1 MEAYIYEIFV
11 DMIDFLI
18 LRVYYKVEA
27 EYLGGII
34 MLLMFKVKNY
44 TSFKNESILDMRAT
58 AYVQH
63 PSHVIPIN
71 DNTGLLKTTALYGA
85 NASGKSNLISA
96 MFFFEQYIFSQF
108 INKKETEDFETLDTK
123 MKMKLEP
130 FLLSDDGNQA
140 SEFDIIFMRNRKQI
154 QYGFECTSKE
164 VLNEWLFI
172 DDKKVFERNGMD
184 LSFGSK
190 YQKMLGA
197 YKKLP
202 AERLYMAVLEY
213 FLDDEAKEV
222 VLGDFISFF
231 TEEYNVFTEI
241 LFESTVKGLAGIIGL
256 SKKLVSNK
264 AYREKVEHYLR
275 LIDVGIKRLDVQ
287 TEMIVNERT
296 GKKKKEKVVRTVHDI
311 YDENGNVVG
320 EKLFDLQQ
328 ESTGTLR
335 FLAYIQNIIEMISN
349 GGVFI
354 VDEMSARLHPLLTK
368 LIVDIFCS
376 SQNKKAQLIFTTHD
390 ISLLN
395 YNQFRRDEVVFVD
408 KNERGESTLYALS
421 DLKVREDATFSK
433 DYLQGKYGAIPIFNY
448 DEIMGGEL
456 DG

>member
-1 MEAYIYEIFV
+1 
-11 DMIDFLI
+11 
-18 LRVYYKVEA
+18 
-27 EYLGGII
+27 

-63 PSHVIPIN
+63 PTHVIHVN
-71 DNTGLLKTTALYGA
+71 DKLGLLKTTALYGA

-108 INKKETEDFETLDTK
+108 INKNENEDFESNEIG

-130 FLLSDDGNQA
+130 FDLSDDINDA
-140 SEFDIIFMRNRKQI
+140 SEFDIIFLHNDKQI
-154 QYGFECTSKE
+154 QYGFECTPKE

-172 DDKKVFERNGMD
+172 DDKKVFERTGTE
-184 LSFGSK
+184 LSFGNK
-190 YQKMLGA
+190 YQKMLGD

-202 AERLYMAVLEY
+202 AKRLYIAVLEY
-213 FLDDEAKEV
+213 FLDEEAKEV
-222 VLGDFISFF
+222 ILGDFISFF
-231 TEEYNVFTEI
+231 TEEYNVYTEI
-241 LFESTVKGLAGIIGL
+241 LFESSVKGLAGMVGL

-264 AYREKVEHYLR
+264 TYREKVEHYLR

-287 TEMIVNERT
+287 TETIFNERT
-296 GKKKKEKVVRTVHDI
+296 GEKKKEKVVRTVHNI
-311 YDENGNVVG
+311 YDETGNIIG
-320 EKLFDLQQ
+320 ENFFDLRQ

-335 FLAYIQNIIEMISN
+335 FLAYIQNIIEMISK

-354 VDEMSARLHPLLTK
+354 IDEMSARLHPLLTK

-395 YNQFRRDEVVFVD
+395 SNQFRRDEVVFVD
-408 KNERGESTLYALS
+408 KNERGESSLYALS
-421 DLKVREDATFSK
+421 DLKVREDATFNK

-456 DG
+456 NG

>member
-1 MEAYIYEIFV
+1 
-11 DMIDFLI
+11 
-18 LRVYYKVEA
+18 
-27 EYLGGII
+27 
-34 MLLMFKVKNY
+34 MFKVKNY

-63 PSHVIPIN
+63 PSHVIPVN
-71 DNTGLLKTTALYGA
+71 HKLGLLKTTALYGA

-96 MFFFEQYIFSQF
+96 MYFFEQYIFSQF
-108 INKKETEDFETLDTK
+108 INKQNHEDLETSGASI
-123 MKMKLEP
+123 KMKLEP
-130 FLLSDDGNQA
+130 FTLANDNNEA
-140 SEFDIIFMRNRKQI
+140 SEFDIIFIRNGKQI
-154 QYGFECTSKE
+154 QYGFECTPKE
-164 VLNEWLFI
+164 VLSEWLFI
-172 DDKKVFERNGMD
+172 NDKKVYERTGTS
-184 LSFGSK
+184 LSFGRD

-202 AERLYMAVLEY
+202 AERLYIAVLEY
-213 FLDDEAKEV
+213 FLDNEAKQA

-231 TEEYNVFTEI
+231 SEEFNVFTEI
-241 LFESTVKGLAGIIGL
+241 LFESTVKGLAGSVGL
-256 SKKLVSNK
+256 SRELVSNK
-264 AYREKVEHYLR
+264 GFRQKVEHYLR
-275 LIDVGIKRLDVQ
+275 LIDVGILRLDAQ
-287 TEMIVNERT
+287 TETIVDERT
-296 GKKKKEKVVRTVHDI
+296 GKKKKEKVVRTVHNV
-311 YDENGNVVG
+311 YDESGKAVG

-335 FLAYIQNIIEMISN
+335 FLAYIQNIIEMIST

-376 SQNKKAQLIFTTHD
+376 AQNQKAQLIFTTHD

-408 KNERGESTLYALS
+408 KNERGESSLYALS

-433 DYLQGKYGAIPIFNY
+433 DYLQGKYGAIPIFSY
-448 DEIMGGEL
+448 DGLMGGGL

>member
-1 MEAYIYEIFV
+1 
-11 DMIDFLI
+11 
-18 LRVYYKVEA
+18 
-27 EYLGGII
+27 
-34 MLLMFKVKNY
+34 
-44 TSFKNESILDMRAT
+44 
-58 AYVQH
+58 
-63 PSHVIPIN
+63 
-71 DNTGLLKTTALYGA
+71 
-85 NASGKSNLISA
+85 
-96 MFFFEQYIFSQF
+96 
-108 INKKETEDFETLDTK
+108 
-123 MKMKLEP
+123 
-130 FLLSDDGNQA
+130 
-140 SEFDIIFMRNRKQI
+140 
-154 QYGFECTSKE
+154 CTPKE

-172 DDKKVFERNGMD
+172 DDKKVFERTGTD

-190 YQKMLGA
+190 YQRILNA

-202 AERLYMAVLEY
+202 TERLYIAVLEY
-213 FLDDEAKEV
+213 FLDEEAKKA
-222 VLGDFISFF
+222 VLSDFISFF
-231 TEEYNVFTEI
+231 SDEYNVFTEI
-241 LFESTVKGLAGIIGL
+241 LFESTVKGLAGIVGL
-256 SKKLVSNK
+256 SKKLVSSK
-264 AYREKVEHYLR
+264 AYREKVENYLR

-287 TEMIVNERT
+287 TETILNERT
-296 GKKKKEKVVRTVHDI
+296 GKKEKEKVVRTVHDI
-311 YDENGNVVG
+311 YDKNGNVVG
-320 EKLFDLQQ
+320 EKLFDLRQ

-335 FLAYIQNIIEMISN
+335 FLAYIQNIIEMISR

-354 VDEMSARLHPLLTK
+354 VDEISARLHPLLTK

-448 DEIMGGEL
+448 DEIIGGEL

>member
-1 MEAYIYEIFV
+1 
-11 DMIDFLI
+11 
-18 LRVYYKVEA
+18 
-27 EYLGGII
+27 

-63 PSHVIPIN
+63 PAHVIRVN
-71 DNTGLLKTTALYGA
+71 DKLGLLKTTALYGA

-96 MFFFEQYIFSQF
+96 MFFFKQYIFSQF
-108 INKKETEDFETLDTK
+108 INKNENKDFDPNEIG
-123 MKMKLEP
+123 MKMKSEP
-130 FLLSDDGNQA
+130 FGLSNDTNNA
-140 SEFDIIFMRNRKQI
+140 SEFDIIFLHNDKQI

-172 DDKKVFERNGMD
+172 NDKKVFERTGTE
-184 LSFGSK
+184 LSFGNK
-190 YQKMLGA
+190 YQRMLGT

-202 AERLYMAVLEY
+202 AERLYIAVLEY
-213 FLDDEAKEV
+213 FLDEEAKKV

-231 TEEYNVFTEI
+231 SKEYNVFTEI
-241 LFESTVKGLAGIIGL
+241 LFESTVKGLAGMVGL

-264 AYREKVEHYLR
+264 VYRKKVEHYLR

-287 TEMIVNERT
+287 TETIFDERT

-311 YDENGNVVG
+311 YDETGNIVG
-320 EKLFDLQQ
+320 EKLFDLRQ

-354 VDEMSARLHPLLTK
+354 VDEISARLHPLLTK

-395 YNQFRRDEVVFVD
+395 NNQFRRDEVVFVD
-408 KNERGESTLYALS
+408 KNERGESSLYALS
-421 DLKVREDATFSK
+421 DLKVREDATFNK
-433 DYLQGKYGAIPIFNY
+433 DYLQGKYGAITIFNY
-448 DEIMGGEL
+448 DDIMGGEL
-456 DG
+456 NG

>member
-1 MEAYIYEIFV
+1 
-11 DMIDFLI
+11 
-18 LRVYYKVEA
+18 
-27 EYLGGII
+27 
-34 MLLMFKVKNY
+34 MLLMFKVRNY
-44 TSFKNESILDMRAT
+44 TSFKEESILDMRAT
-58 AYVQH
+58 SYVQH
-63 PSHVIPIN
+63 PSHVIRV
-71 DNTGLLKTTALYGA
+71 DDRLSLLKTTALYGA

-108 INKKETEDFETLDTK
+108 INKNGNEDFETEEAGI
-123 MKMKLEP
+123 KMKLEP
-130 FLLSDDGNQA
+130 FSLSDSVNEA
-140 SEFDIIFMRNRKQI
+140 SEFDIIFLHHGKQI

-172 DDKKVFERNGMD
+172 NDKKAFERNGTE

-202 AERLYMAVLEY
+202 AERLYIAVLEY
-213 FLDDEAKEV
+213 FLDEEAKEE

-231 TEEYNVFTEI
+231 SKEYNVYSEI
-241 LFESTVKGLAGIIGL
+241 LFESTVKGLAGMIGL
-256 SKKLVSNK
+256 SRKLVRNQS
-264 AYREKVEHYLR
+264 YRKKVEQYLR

-287 TEMIVNERT
+287 TETIFDERT
-296 GKKKKEKVVRTVHDI
+296 GKKKREKVVRTVHDI
-311 YDENGNVVG
+311 YDKDGNPVG
-320 EKLFDLQQ
+320 EKLFSLRQ

-376 SQNKKAQLIFTTHD
+376 EQNEKAQLIFTTHD

-395 YNQFRRDEVVFVD
+395 KDQFRRDEVVFVD
-408 KNERGESTLYALS
+408 KNERGESSLYALS

-448 DEIMGGEL
+448 DDIL
-456 DG
+456 DGE

>member
-1 MEAYIYEIFV
+1 
-11 DMIDFLI
+11 
-18 LRVYYKVEA
+18 
-27 EYLGGII
+27 
-34 MLLMFKVKNY
+34 MLLMFKIKNY

-63 PSHVIPIN
+63 PSHVIHVN
-71 DNTGLLKTTALYGA
+71 DKLGLLKTTALYGA

-108 INKKETEDFETLDTK
+108 INKNENVDFESNETG

-130 FLLSDDGNQA
+130 FVLSNDTNNA
-140 SEFDIIFMRNRKQI
+140 SEFDIIFLHNDKQL
-154 QYGFECTSKE
+154 QYGFECTSNE

-172 DDKKVFERNGMD
+172 NDKKVYERTGTE
-184 LSFGSK
+184 LSFGNK
-190 YQKMLGA
+190 YQKMLSA
-197 YKKLP
+197 YKKSP
-202 AERLYMAVLEY
+202 TERLYIAVLEY
-213 FLDDEAKEV
+213 FLDEEAKKA

-231 TEEYNVFTEI
+231 SKEYNVFTEI
-241 LFESTVKGLAGIIGL
+241 LFESTVKGLAGIVGL

-264 AYREKVEHYLR
+264 VYRKKVEHYLR

-287 TEMIVNERT
+287 IETIFDERT
-296 GKKKKEKVVRTVHDI
+296 GKKKEEKVVRTVHDI
-311 YDENGNVVG
+311 YDETGNVVG
-320 EKLFDLQQ
+320 EKLFDLRQ

-395 YNQFRRDEVVFVD
+395 NNQFRRDEVVFVD
-408 KNERGESTLYALS
+408 KNERGESSLYALS
-421 DLKVREDATFSK
+421 DLKVREDATFNK
-433 DYLQGKYGAIPIFNY
+433 DYLQGKYGAIPIFDY
-448 DEIMGGEL
+448 DDIIGGEL
-456 DG
+456 NG

>member
-1 MEAYIYEIFV
+1 
-11 DMIDFLI
+11 
-18 LRVYYKVEA
+18 
-27 EYLGGII
+27 

-44 TSFKNESILDMRAT
+44 TSFKNEAILDMRAT

-63 PSHVIPIN
+63 PTHVMQVN
-71 DNTGLLKTTALYGA
+71 DKLGLLKTTALYGA

-108 INKKETEDFETLDTK
+108 INKNENQDFESNK
-123 MKMKLEP
+123 IGVKMKLEP
-130 FLLSDDGNQA
+130 FSLSNETNDA
-140 SEFDIIFMRNRKQI
+140 SEFDIIFLHNNKQI

-164 VLNEWLFI
+164 VLTEWLYI
-172 DDKKVFERNGMD
+172 NDKKVFERTGIE

-202 AERLYMAVLEY
+202 AERLYIAVLEY
-213 FLDDEAKEV
+213 FLDEEGKKVILD
-222 VLGDFISFF
+222 DFISFF
-231 TEEYNVFTEI
+231 NKEYNVFTEI
-241 LFESTVKGLAGIIGL
+241 LFESTVKGLAGMVGL

-264 AYREKVEHYLR
+264 GYRNKVEQYLR
-275 LIDVGIKRLDVQ
+275 LVDVGIKRLDVQ
-287 TEMIVNERT
+287 TETIFDERT
-296 GKKKKEKVVRTVHDI
+296 GKKKREKVIRTVHDI
-311 YDENGNVVG
+311 YDETGNVVG
-320 EKLFDLQQ
+320 EKLFDLHQ

-335 FLAYIQNIIEMISN
+335 FLAYIQNAIEMISK

-376 SQNKKAQLIFTTHD
+376 SQNTKAQLIFTTHD

-395 YNQFRRDEVVFVD
+395 NNQFRRDEVVFID
-408 KNERGESTLYALS
+408 KNERGESSLYALS
-421 DLKVREDATFSK
+421 DLKVREDATFNK
-433 DYLQGKYGAIPIFNY
+433 DYLQGKYGAIPIFHY
-448 DEIMGGEL
+448 DDIMGGGL
-456 DG
+456 NG

>member
-1 MEAYIYEIFV
+1 
-11 DMIDFLI
+11 
-18 LRVYYKVEA
+18 
-27 EYLGGII
+27 
-34 MLLMFKVKNY
+34 MFKVRNY
-44 TSFKNESILDMRAT
+44 TSFKEESILDMRAT
-58 AYVQH
+58 SYVQH
-63 PSHVIPIN
+63 PSHVIHV
-71 DNTGLLKTTALYGA
+71 DDRLSLLKTTALYGA

-108 INKKETEDFETLDTK
+108 INKNGNEDFETEEAGI
-123 MKMKLEP
+123 KMKLEP
-130 FLLSDDGNQA
+130 FSLSDSVNEA
-140 SEFDIIFMRNRKQI
+140 SEFDIIFLHHGKQI

-172 DDKKVFERNGMD
+172 NDKKAFERNGTE

-202 AERLYMAVLEY
+202 AERLYIAVLEY
-213 FLDDEAKEV
+213 FLDEEAKEE

-231 TEEYNVFTEI
+231 SKEYNVYSEI
-241 LFESTVKGLAGIIGL
+241 LFESTVKGLAGMIGL
-256 SKKLVSNK
+256 SRKLVRNQS
-264 AYREKVEHYLR
+264 YRKKVEQYLR

-287 TEMIVNERT
+287 TETIFDERT
-296 GKKKKEKVVRTVHDI
+296 GKKKREKVVRTVHDI
-311 YDENGNVVG
+311 YDKDGNPVG
-320 EKLFDLQQ
+320 EKLFSLRQ

-376 SQNKKAQLIFTTHD
+376 EQNEKAQLIFTTHD

-395 YNQFRRDEVVFVD
+395 KDQFRRDEVVFVD
-408 KNERGESTLYALS
+408 KNERGESSLYALS

-448 DEIMGGEL
+448 DDIL
-456 DG
+456 DGE

>member
-1 MEAYIYEIFV
+1 
-11 DMIDFLI
+11 
-18 LRVYYKVEA
+18 
-27 EYLGGII
+27 
-34 MLLMFKVKNY
+34 MLLMFKIKNY

-63 PSHVIPIN
+63 PSHVIHVN
-71 DNTGLLKTTALYGA
+71 DKLGLLKSTALYGA

-108 INKKETEDFETLDTK
+108 INKNENVDFESNETG

-130 FLLSDDGNQA
+130 FVLSNDTNNA
-140 SEFDIIFMRNRKQI
+140 SEFDIIFLHNDKQL
-154 QYGFECTSKE
+154 QYGFECTSNE

-172 DDKKVFERNGMD
+172 NDKKVYERTGTE
-184 LSFGSK
+184 LSFGNK
-190 YQKMLGA
+190 YQKMLSA
-197 YKKLP
+197 YKKSP
-202 AERLYMAVLEY
+202 TERLYIAVLEY
-213 FLDDEAKEV
+213 FLDEEAKKA

-231 TEEYNVFTEI
+231 SKEYNVFTEI
-241 LFESTVKGLAGIIGL
+241 LFESTVKGLAGIVGL

-264 AYREKVEHYLR
+264 VYRKKVEHYLR

-287 TEMIVNERT
+287 IETIFDERT
-296 GKKKKEKVVRTVHDI
+296 GKKKEEKVVRTVHDI
-311 YDENGNVVG
+311 YDETGNVVG
-320 EKLFDLQQ
+320 EKLFDLRQ

-395 YNQFRRDEVVFVD
+395 NNQFRRDEVVFVD
-408 KNERGESTLYALS
+408 KNERGESSLYALS
-421 DLKVREDATFSK
+421 DLKVREDATFNK
-433 DYLQGKYGAIPIFNY
+433 DYLQGKYGAIPIFDY
-448 DEIMGGEL
+448 DDIIGGEL
-456 DG
+456 NG

>member
-1 MEAYIYEIFV
+1 
-11 DMIDFLI
+11 
-18 LRVYYKVEA
+18 
-27 EYLGGII
+27 
-34 MLLMFKVKNY
+34 MLVMFKVKNY

-63 PSHVIPIN
+63 PTHVIRANGKP
-71 DNTGLLKTTALYGA
+71 DLLKTTALYGA

-108 INKKETEDFETLDTK
+108 IYKNENEDFESNEIG

-130 FLLSDDGNQA
+130 FGLSNDTNNA
-140 SEFDIIFMRNRKQI
+140 SEFDIIFLHNDNQI

-172 DDKKVFERNGMD
+172 NDKKVFERTGTE
-184 LSFGSK
+184 LSFGTK

-202 AERLYMAVLEY
+202 AERLYVAVLEY
-213 FLDDEAKEV
+213 FLDDEAKKA
-222 VLGDFISFF
+222 VLGDFIAFF
-231 TEEYNVFTEI
+231 SREYNVFTEI

-256 SKKLVSNK
+256 SKKLVGNT
-264 AYREKVEHYLR
+264 AYRKKVEHYLR

-287 TEMIVNERT
+287 TETIFDEHT
-296 GKKKKEKVVRTVHDI
+296 GKKRDEKVVRTVHDI
-311 YDENGNVVG
+311 YDEAGNIVG
-320 EKLFDLQQ
+320 EKLFDLRQ

-395 YNQFRRDEVVFVD
+395 NNQFRRDEVVFVD
-408 KNERGESTLYALS
+408 KNERGESSLYALS
-421 DLKVREDATFSK
+421 DLKVREDATFNK

-448 DEIMGGEL
+448 DDIIGGEL
-456 DG
+456 NG

>member
-1 MEAYIYEIFV
+1 MEV
-11 DMIDFLI
+11 LP
-18 LRVYYKVEA
+18 
-27 EYLGGII
+27 

-71 DNTGLLKTTALYGA
+71 DKTGLLKTTALYGA

-96 MFFFEQYIFSQF
+96 MFFFEQYVFSQF
-108 INKKETEDFETLDTK
+108 INKKENEDFETLDSK

-130 FLLSDDGNQA
+130 FLLSDEKNDA
-140 SEFDIIFMRNRKQI
+140 SEFDIIFVHNGKQI
-154 QYGFECTSKE
+154 QYGYECTSKE

-172 DDKKVFERNGMD
+172 NDKKVFERVGTE

-190 YQKMLGA
+190 YQKMLGS

-202 AERLYMAVLEY
+202 AERLYLAVLEY
-213 FLDDEAKEV
+213 FLDDEAKEA

-231 TEEYNVFTEI
+231 NDEYNVFTEI
-241 LFESTVKGLAGIIGL
+241 LFESTVKGLAGMVGL
-256 SKKLVSNK
+256 SRKIVSNK
-264 AYREKVEHYLR
+264 VYREKVEHYLR

-287 TEMIVNERT
+287 TETIVNERT

-311 YDENGNVVG
+311 YDETGNVVG
-320 EKLFDLQQ
+320 EKFFDLQQ

-335 FLAYIQNIIEMISN
+335 FLAYIQNIIEMISK

-368 LIVDIFCS
+368 LIVDIFS
-376 SQNKKAQLIFTTHD
+376 SEQNKKAQLIFTTHD

-395 YNQFRRDEVVFVD
+395 FNQFRRDEVVFVD
-408 KNERGESTLYALS
+408 KNERGESSLYALS

-433 DYLQGKYGAIPIFNY
+433 DYLQGKYGAIPIFDY
-448 DEIMGGEL
+448 DEIMDGEL
-456 DG
+456 DE

>member
-1 MEAYIYEIFV
+1 
-11 DMIDFLI
+11 
-18 LRVYYKVEA
+18 
-27 EYLGGII
+27 
-34 MLLMFKVKNY
+34 MLLMFKLKNY

-63 PSHVIPIN
+63 PSHVIPVN
-71 DNTGLLKTTALYGA
+71 DKIGLLKTTALYGA

-108 INKKETEDFETLDTK
+108 INKKENENFEPLENQIK
-123 MKMKLEP
+123 IKLEP
-130 FLLSDDGNQA
+130 FMLSGNGNEA
-140 SEFDIIFMRNRKQI
+140 SEFDIIFVRNDKQI

-172 DDKKVFERNGMD
+172 DDKKVFERTGTD

-190 YQKMLGA
+190 YQGMLGA

-202 AERLYMAVLEY
+202 AERLYIAVLEY
-213 FLDDEAKEV
+213 FLDDEAKAA
-222 VLGDFISFF
+222 VLGDFIAFF
-231 TEEYNVFTEI
+231 REEYNVFSEI
-241 LFESTVKGLAGIIGL
+241 LFESTVKRLAGSVML
-256 SKKLVSNK
+256 SKKLVSSK
-264 AYREKVEHYLR
+264 AYREKVENYLR
-275 LIDVGIKRLDVQ
+275 LIDVGIKRLDIQ
-287 TEMIVNERT
+287 TETVINERT
-296 GKKKKEKVVRTVHDI
+296 GKKKKDKVVRTVHDI
-311 YDENGNVVG
+311 YDENGNAVG
-320 EKLFDLQQ
+320 EKLFELQQ

-335 FLAYIQNIIEMISN
+335 FLAYIQNIIEMVSM

-354 VDEMSARLHPLLTK
+354 ADEMSARLHPLLTK

-408 KNERGESTLYALS
+408 KNERGESTLHALS

-448 DEIMGGEL
+448 GKIMDGEL

>member
-1 MEAYIYEIFV
+1 
-11 DMIDFLI
+11 
-18 LRVYYKVEA
+18 
-27 EYLGGII
+27 
-34 MLLMFKVKNY
+34 MLVMFKVKNY

-63 PSHVIPIN
+63 PAHVIPVN
-71 DNTGLLKTTALYGA
+71 DKLSLLKTTALYGA

-108 INKKETEDFETLDTK
+108 INKKEDENFEANEVG
-123 MKMKLEP
+123 MKMKWEP
-130 FLLSDDGNQA
+130 FCLSEDINNA
-140 SEFDIIFMRNRKQI
+140 SEFDIIFLHNGKQI
-154 QYGFECTSKE
+154 QYGFESTPKE

-172 DDKKVFERNGMD
+172 DDKKVFERTGLE
-184 LSFGSK
+184 LSFGIK
-190 YQKMLGA
+190 YQKILGA
-197 YKKLP
+197 YKKFP
-202 AERLYMAVLEY
+202 AERLYIAVLEY
-213 FLDDEAKEV
+213 FLDEEAREA

-231 TEEYNVFTEI
+231 YKEYNVFTEI
-241 LFESTVKGLAGIIGL
+241 LFESTVKGLAGMVGL
-256 SKKLVSNK
+256 SKKLVRNK
-264 AYREKVEHYLR
+264 SYRKRVEYYLR

-287 TEMIVNERT
+287 TEMIFDERI
-296 GKKKKEKVVRTVHDI
+296 GKKKKEKVVRTVHDV
-311 YDENGNVVG
+311 YDENGKAVG
-320 EKLFDLQQ
+320 EKLFDLNQ

-368 LIVDIFCS
+368 MIVDIFCS

-395 YNQFRRDEVVFVD
+395 NNQFRRDEVVFVD
-408 KNERGESTLYALS
+408 KNERGESGLYALS
-421 DLKVREDATFSK
+421 DLKVREDATFNK

-448 DEIMGGEL
+448 DDIMGGEL
-456 DG
+456 YG

>member
-1 MEAYIYEIFV
+1 
-11 DMIDFLI
+11 
-18 LRVYYKVEA
+18 
-27 EYLGGII
+27 

-44 TSFKNESILDMRAT
+44 TSFKNEAILDMRAT

-63 PSHVIPIN
+63 PTHVMQVN
-71 DNTGLLKTTALYGA
+71 DKLGLLKTTALYGA

-108 INKKETEDFETLDTK
+108 INKNENQDFESNK
-123 MKMKLEP
+123 IGVKMKLEP
-130 FLLSDDGNQA
+130 FSLSNETNDA
-140 SEFDIIFMRNRKQI
+140 SEFDIIFLHNNKQI

-164 VLNEWLFI
+164 VLTEWLYI
-172 DDKKVFERNGMD
+172 NDKKVFERTGIE

-202 AERLYMAVLEY
+202 AERLYIAVLEY
-213 FLDDEAKEV
+213 FLDEEGKKVILD
-222 VLGDFISFF
+222 DFISFF
-231 TEEYNVFTEI
+231 NKEYNVFTEI
-241 LFESTVKGLAGIIGL
+241 LFESTVKGLAGMVGL

-264 AYREKVEHYLR
+264 GYRNKVEQYLR
-275 LIDVGIKRLDVQ
+275 LVDVGIKRLDVQ
-287 TEMIVNERT
+287 TETIFDERT
-296 GKKKKEKVVRTVHDI
+296 GKKKKEKVIRTVHDI
-311 YDENGNVVG
+311 YDETGNVVG
-320 EKLFDLQQ
+320 EKLFDLHQ

-335 FLAYIQNIIEMISN
+335 FLAYIQNVIEMISK

-376 SQNKKAQLIFTTHD
+376 SQNTKAQLIFTTHD

-395 YNQFRRDEVVFVD
+395 NNQFRRDEVVFID
-408 KNERGESTLYALS
+408 KNERGESSLYALS
-421 DLKVREDATFSK
+421 DLKVREDATFNK
-433 DYLQGKYGAIPIFNY
+433 DYLQGKYGAIPIFRY
-448 DEIMGGEL
+448 DDIMGGGL
-456 DG
+456 NG

>member
-1 MEAYIYEIFV
+1 
-11 DMIDFLI
+11 
-18 LRVYYKVEA
+18 
-27 EYLGGII
+27 

-63 PSHVIPIN
+63 PSHLIHIN
-71 DNTGLLKTTALYGA
+71 DKVRLLKTTALYGA

-108 INKKETEDFETLDTK
+108 INKKEMDDFETPNNK
-123 MKMKLEP
+123 VRMKLEP
-130 FLLSDDGNQA
+130 FLLSDKNNEA
-140 SEFDIIFMRNRKQI
+140 SEFDIIFIFNEKQI
-154 QYGFECTSKE
+154 QYGYECTSKE

-172 DDKKVFERNGMD
+172 DDKKVFERTGTE

-190 YQKMLGA
+190 YQKILGA

-202 AERLYMAVLEY
+202 AERLYIAVLEY
-213 FLDDEAKEV
+213 FLEDKAKEE

-231 TEEYNVFTEI
+231 TDEYNVYTEI
-241 LFESTVKGLAGIIGL
+241 LFESTVKGLAGIVGL
-256 SKKLVSNK
+256 SKKIVNSK

-275 LIDVGIKRLDVQ
+275 LIDIGIKRLDVQ
-287 TEMIVNERT
+287 TETVVDEHT
-296 GKKKKEKVVRTVHDI
+296 GKKKKEKIIRTVHDI
-311 YDENGNVVG
+311 YDGSGNAVG
-320 EKLFDLQQ
+320 EKLFELQQ

-335 FLAYIQNIIEMISN
+335 FLAYIQNIIDMISK

-368 LIVDIFCS
+368 LIVDIFS
-376 SQNKKAQLIFTTHD
+376 SRQNKKAQLIFTTHD

-395 YNQFRRDEVVFVD
+395 SNQFRRDEVVFID
-408 KNERGESTLYALS
+408 KNEYGESTLYALS

-433 DYLQGKYGAIPIFNY
+433 DYLQGKYGAIPIFDY
-448 DEIMGGEL
+448 DEIMGGQL
-456 DG
+456 DE

>member
-1 MEAYIYEIFV
+1 
-11 DMIDFLI
+11 
-18 LRVYYKVEA
+18 
-27 EYLGGII
+27 

-44 TSFKNESILDMRAT
+44 TSFKDESILDMRAT
-58 AYVQH
+58 SYTQH
-63 PSHVIPIN
+63 PAHVIHVN
-71 DNTGLLKTTALYGA
+71 DQLGLLKTTAVYGA

-108 INKKETEDFETLDTK
+108 INKKENENFETSE
-123 MKMKLEP
+123 MNVKMKLEP
-130 FLLSDDGNQA
+130 FSLSDKINAA
-140 SEFDIIFMRNRKQI
+140 SEFDIIFLHNGKQI

-172 DDKKVFERNGMD
+172 DDEKVFERTGIE

-190 YQKMLGA
+190 YQKILGS

-202 AERLYMAVLEY
+202 AERLYIAVLEY
-213 FLDDEAKEV
+213 FLDEEAKKA
-222 VLGDFISFF
+222 VLGDLISFF
-231 TEEYNVFTEI
+231 NKEYNVYTEI
-241 LFESTVKGLAGIIGL
+241 LFESTVKGLAGMIGL

-264 AYREKVEHYLR
+264 TFRKKVEHYLR
-275 LIDVGIKRLDVQ
+275 LVDVGIKRLDIQ
-287 TEMIVNERT
+287 TETVFDERT
-296 GKKKKEKVVRTVHDI
+296 GKKKKEEVIRTVHDI
-311 YDENGNVVG
+311 YDGSGNIVG
-320 EKLFDLQQ
+320 EKLFDLSQ

-335 FLAYIQNIIEMISN
+335 FLTYIQNIIDMISN

-376 SQNKKAQLIFTTHD
+376 NHNEQAQLIFTTHD

-395 YNQFRRDEVVFVD
+395 SNQFRRDEIVFVD
-408 KNERGESTLYALS
+408 KNERGESKLYALS
-421 DLKVREDATFSK
+421 DLKVHEDAAFNK

-448 DEIMGGEL
+448 DEIMKAVK
-456 DG
+456 

>member
-1 MEAYIYEIFV
+1 
-11 DMIDFLI
+11 
-18 LRVYYKVEA
+18 
-27 EYLGGII
+27 

-44 TSFKNESILDMRAT
+44 TSFKNEAILDMRAT

-63 PSHVIPIN
+63 PTHVMQVN
-71 DNTGLLKTTALYGA
+71 DKLGLLKTTALYGA

-108 INKKETEDFETLDTK
+108 INKNENQDFESNK
-123 MKMKLEP
+123 IGVKMKLEP
-130 FLLSDDGNQA
+130 FSLSNETNDA
-140 SEFDIIFMRNRKQI
+140 SEFDIIFLRNNKQI

-164 VLNEWLFI
+164 VLTEWLYI
-172 DDKKVFERNGMD
+172 NDKKVFERTGIE

-202 AERLYMAVLEY
+202 AERLYIAVLEY
-213 FLDDEAKEV
+213 FLDEEGKKVILD
-222 VLGDFISFF
+222 DFISFF
-231 TEEYNVFTEI
+231 NKEYNVFTEI
-241 LFESTVKGLAGIIGL
+241 LFESTVKGLAGMGGL

-264 AYREKVEHYLR
+264 GYRNKVEQYLR
-275 LIDVGIKRLDVQ
+275 LVDVGIKRLDVQ
-287 TEMIVNERT
+287 TETIFDERT
-296 GKKKKEKVVRTVHDI
+296 GKKKKEKVIRTVHDI
-311 YDENGNVVG
+311 YDETGNVVG
-320 EKLFDLQQ
+320 EKLFDLHQ

-335 FLAYIQNIIEMISN
+335 FLAYIQNAIEMISK

-376 SQNKKAQLIFTTHD
+376 SQNTKAQLIFTTHD

-395 YNQFRRDEVVFVD
+395 NNQFRRDEVVFID
-408 KNERGESTLYALS
+408 KNERGESSLYALS
-421 DLKVREDATFSK
+421 DLKVREDATFNK
-433 DYLQGKYGAIPIFNY
+433 DYLQGKYGAIPIFHY
-448 DEIMGGEL
+448 DDIMGGGL
-456 DG
+456 NG

>member
-1 MEAYIYEIFV
+1 
-11 DMIDFLI
+11 
-18 LRVYYKVEA
+18 
-27 EYLGGII
+27 

-63 PSHVIPIN
+63 PTHVIHVN
-71 DNTGLLKTTALYGA
+71 DKLGLLKTTALYGA

-96 MFFFEQYIFSQF
+96 MFFFERYIFSQF
-108 INKKETEDFETLDTK
+108 INKKENEDFESNEIG

-130 FLLSDDGNQA
+130 FDLSNDINSA
-140 SEFDIIFMRNRKQI
+140 SEFDIIFLHNDKQI
-154 QYGFECTSKE
+154 QYGFECTAKE

-172 DDKKVFERNGMD
+172 NDKKVFERTGTEI
-184 LSFGSK
+184 SFGNK
-190 YQKMLGA
+190 YQRMLGT
-197 YKKLP
+197 YKRLP
-202 AERLYMAVLEY
+202 AERLYIAVLEY
-213 FLDDEAKEV
+213 FLDEEAKKV

-231 TEEYNVFTEI
+231 SKEYNVFTEI
-241 LFESTVKGLAGIIGL
+241 LFESTVKGLAGMVGL

-264 AYREKVEHYLR
+264 AYRKKVEHYLR

-287 TEMIVNERT
+287 TEMIFDEHT

-311 YDENGNVVG
+311 YDETGNVVG
-320 EKLFDLQQ
+320 EKLFDLRQ

-395 YNQFRRDEVVFVD
+395 NNQFRRDEVVFVD
-408 KNERGESTLYALS
+408 KNERGESGLYALS
-421 DLKVREDATFSK
+421 DLKVREDATFNK

-448 DEIMGGEL
+448 DDIMGGEL
-456 DG
+456 NG

>member
-1 MEAYIYEIFV
+1 
-11 DMIDFLI
+11 
-18 LRVYYKVEA
+18 
-27 EYLGGII
+27 
-34 MLLMFKVKNY
+34 MLVMFKVKNY

-63 PSHVIPIN
+63 PTHVIRANGKP
-71 DNTGLLKTTALYGA
+71 DLLKTTALYGA

-108 INKKETEDFETLDTK
+108 IYKNENEDFESNEIG

-130 FLLSDDGNQA
+130 FGLSNDTNNA
-140 SEFDIIFMRNRKQI
+140 SEFDIIFLHNDNQI

-172 DDKKVFERNGMD
+172 NDKKVFERTGTE
-184 LSFGSK
+184 LSFGTK

-202 AERLYMAVLEY
+202 AERLYVAVLEY
-213 FLDDEAKEV
+213 FLDDEAKKA
-222 VLGDFISFF
+222 VLGDFIAFF
-231 TEEYNVFTEI
+231 SREYNVLTEI

-256 SKKLVSNK
+256 SKKLVGNT
-264 AYREKVEHYLR
+264 AYRKKVEHYLR

-287 TEMIVNERT
+287 TETIFDEHT
-296 GKKKKEKVVRTVHDI
+296 GKKRDEKVVRTVHDI
-311 YDENGNVVG
+311 YDEAGNIVG
-320 EKLFDLQQ
+320 EKLFDLRQ

-349 GGVFI
+349 GGIFI

-395 YNQFRRDEVVFVD
+395 NNQFRRDEVVFVD
-408 KNERGESTLYALS
+408 KNERGESSLYALS
-421 DLKVREDATFSK
+421 DLKVREDATFNK

-448 DEIMGGEL
+448 DDIIGGEL
-456 DG
+456 NG

>member
-1 MEAYIYEIFV
+1 MYCF
-11 DMIDFLI
+11 
-18 LRVYYKVEA
+18 
-27 EYLGGII
+27 GGEKL

-44 TSFKNESILDMRAT
+44 TSFKNEAILDMRAT

-63 PSHVIPIN
+63 PTHVMQVN
-71 DNTGLLKTTALYGA
+71 DKLGLLKTTALYGA

-108 INKKETEDFETLDTK
+108 INKNENQDFESNK
-123 MKMKLEP
+123 IGVKMKLEP
-130 FLLSDDGNQA
+130 FSLSNETNDA
-140 SEFDIIFMRNRKQI
+140 SEFDIIFLHNNKQI

-164 VLNEWLFI
+164 VLTEWLYI
-172 DDKKVFERNGMD
+172 NDKKVFERTGIE

-202 AERLYMAVLEY
+202 AERLYIAVLEY
-213 FLDDEAKEV
+213 FLDEEGKKVILD
-222 VLGDFISFF
+222 DFISFF
-231 TEEYNVFTEI
+231 NKEYNVFTEI
-241 LFESTVKGLAGIIGL
+241 LFESTVKGLAGMVGL

-264 AYREKVEHYLR
+264 GYRNKVEQYLR
-275 LIDVGIKRLDVQ
+275 LVDVGIKRLDVQ
-287 TEMIVNERT
+287 TETIFDERT
-296 GKKKKEKVVRTVHDI
+296 GKKKREKVIRTVHDI
-311 YDENGNVVG
+311 YDETGNVVG
-320 EKLFDLQQ
+320 EKLFDLHQ

-335 FLAYIQNIIEMISN
+335 FLAYIQNAIEMISK

-376 SQNKKAQLIFTTHD
+376 SQNTKAQLIFTTHD

-395 YNQFRRDEVVFVD
+395 NNQFRRDEVVFID
-408 KNERGESTLYALS
+408 KNERGESSLYALS
-421 DLKVREDATFSK
+421 DLKVREDATFNK
-433 DYLQGKYGAIPIFNY
+433 DYLQGKYGAIPIFHY
-448 DEIMGGEL
+448 DDIMGGGL
-456 DG
+456 NG

>member
-1 MEAYIYEIFV
+1 
-11 DMIDFLI
+11 
-18 LRVYYKVEA
+18 
-27 EYLGGII
+27 

-44 TSFKNESILDMRAT
+44 TSFKNGSVLDMRAT

-63 PSHVIPIN
+63 PSHVITVN
-71 DNTGLLKTTALYGA
+71 DKLGLLKATALYGA

-108 INKKETEDFETLDTK
+108 INKKENEDFESSESC

-130 FLLSDDGNQA
+130 FTLSNDGNEA
-140 SEFDIIFMRNRKQI
+140 SEFDIIFLHGGKQI
-154 QYGFECTSKE
+154 QYGFECTPKE

-172 DDKKVFERNGMD
+172 DDKKVFERSGTA
-184 LSFGSK
+184 LTFGSK
-190 YQKMLGA
+190 YQKMVGA

-202 AERLYMAVLEY
+202 SERLYIAVLEY
-213 FLDDEAKEV
+213 FLDEEAKAA

-231 TEEYNVFTEI
+231 NEEYNVFTEI
-241 LFESTVKGLAGIIGL
+241 LFESTVKGLAGMVGL
-256 SKKLVSNK
+256 SKKLVADK
-264 AYREKVEHYLR
+264 AYRQKVEHYLR
-275 LIDVGIKRLDVQ
+275 LVDVGIKRLDMQ
-287 TEMIVNERT
+287 TETILDERT

-311 YDENGNVVG
+311 YDDQGNIVG
-320 EKLFDLQQ
+320 EKLFDLHQ

-335 FLAYIQNIIEMISN
+335 FFAYIQNVIEMISK

-376 SQNKKAQLIFTTHD
+376 TQNQKAQLIFTTHD

-408 KNERGESTLYALS
+408 KNERGESSLYALS

-433 DYLQGKYGAIPIFNY
+433 DYLQGKYGAIPIFKY
-448 DEIMGGEL
+448 DEVKGGEL